1 MELTIHNIDPTVVS
15 VLKRNAENT
24 GMKLNDYLINII
36 ESKVRKNK
44 GTSSLS
50 KLAGL
55 WSEKEFIDFTS
66 STQVFNNICEYQ
78 SMKSF
83 QTIILK

>member
-24 GMKLNDYLINII
+24 GMKLNDYIINII

-50 KLAGL
+50 KLAGQ

-66 STQVFNNICEYQ
+66 NTQAFNNIDEDLW
-78 SMKSF
+78 K
-83 QTIILK
+83 

>member
-50 KLAGL
+50 KLAGQ
-55 WSEKEFIDFTS
+55 WSEKEFVDFS
-66 STQVFNNICEYQ
+66 FSTQVFNNIDEDLW
-78 SMKSF
+78 K
-83 QTIILK
+83 